1 MSDRTRLAL
10 PKACCWGWGLKCRFP
25 SLTADYGGRSRNQ
38 YFDRLFRYSFFLFN
52 SQKWIVFLYIG
63 NEKDEKEINNS
74 TYNDTIKNKI
84 GVNLIVQDIAKR
96 NWRLKRKDILCP
108 WIILHQID
116 PQIQCNPYEIEAGF
130 FSDQLILKFIWKLKG
145 LRIDK
150 TSLKTIKLE
159 DSHLLILKFTIKL
172 FF

>member
-74 TYNDTIKNKI
+74 TYNDTIKKQN
-84 GVNLIVQDIAKR
+84 R
-96 NWRLKRKDILCP
+96 
-108 WIILHQID
+108 
-116 PQIQCNPYEIEAGF
+116 
-130 FSDQLILKFIWKLKG
+130 SKFNSARYCQKKLKTQEE
-145 LRIDK
+145 RHPMSMDN
-150 TSLKTIKLE
+150 TPPNWSTNSVQSLLNR
-159 DSHLLILKFTIKL
+159 SWFL
-172 FF
+172 FRPVDPKIHMEAQGTQNRQNKPENY